1 MNNVTESLPLQ
12 ARRRAR
18 TLARCVV
25 PWLLA
30 LVLDAGAADDAPV
43 VPDAAPPSD
52 AQALAMPAPPAD
64 AAAAATGEPYSM
76 SLSTVVLAGEQKR
89 VDVYR
94 PTAQPIRGVA
104 IIAHGFNRSRGR
116 HRELGIALASAGVA
130 AVIPDLPH
138 VMNLWGNGDALVE
151 LADKLEAGALE
162 LPPVDRKHLVLIGTS
177 AGGLASVIAASALPG
192 LAGWIGLDP
201 VDRTGTGTAAAEKLA
216 SPAVVLLG
224 EPTACNLFASGRS
237 LARAVPKLVRLT
249 RLPGASHCDFEWP
262 TNRFCEAICGDA
274 TAQIQARVRDEVR
287 DAALEFLPA
296 LPLPAHATLLPAD

>member
-1 MNNVTESLPLQ
+1 MLRPE
-12 ARRRAR
+12 RRK
-18 TLARCVV
+18 
-25 PWLLA
+25 
-30 LVLDAGAADDAPV
+30 
-43 VPDAAPPSD
+43 
-52 AQALAMPAPPAD
+52 ALAMPAPPAD

-104 IIAHGFNRSRGR
+104 IIAHGFTRSRGR

-162 LPPVDRKHLVLIGTS
+162 LPPVDRHRLVLIGTS
-177 AGGLASVIAASALPG
+177 AGGSRASSPPPPARPRRLDRSRSG
-192 LAGWIGLDP
+192 RSHRHRNRRGREAG
-201 VDRTGTGTAAAEKLA
+201 

-237 LARAVPKLVRLT
+237 LARAVPKLVAADA
-249 RLPGASHCDFEWP
+249 LPGASHCDFEWP
-262 TNRFCEAICGDA
+262 TNRFCEAHLRRCDGADPGPRA
-274 TAQIQARVRDEVR
+274 TRRGARCHPRV
-287 DAALEFLPA
+287 LPA
-296 LPLPAHATLLPAD
+296 LPLPAHATLVCQPINDIRRAEAVRGPIIALARREACGRSSRGVPGRDLRAYGGQ